1 MARTNFPSQDLK
13 QKKSLLNAATT
24 AKTPAAATNKS
35 SDLDSHEEANHFD
48 ELKAMTAGQIAHLTK
63 LQQQNH
69 KAQRLD
75 QSEEERQVGIST
87 LVSNRSSHNSN
98 ENDKNTIS
106 DLSKYTPIELSL
118 MSSLSSME
126 RTEPGRLDVRMYALR
141 EELKKFG
148 YEQSPIQQQH
158 L

>member
-1 MARTNFPSQDLK
+1 
-13 QKKSLLNAATT
+13 
-24 AKTPAAATNKS
+24 
-35 SDLDSHEEANHFD
+35 
-48 ELKAMTAGQIAHLTK
+48 MTAGQIAHLTK